1 MVRMHVLFITH
12 CNGLDGANR
21 SLLQLVKELRDNHGM
36 EPVVVCPRDRLSHVM
51 VEAFARENIVCMP
64 VPLVRFK
71 LEGHRS
77 IAAKCMLA
85 ASFLL
90 HNLYLIYALRNVK
103 FDLVHSNSSVIDM
116 GAYLALWR
124 GVPHV
129 WHLREFGYEDF
140 RMISVFGQR
149 YERWIYKRCVA
160 AIAISKAI
168 EQKFKPLFGN
178 RLRLIYNGI
187 VPKDETLSSTH
198 DNEVLT
204 FCMAG
209 RLEPNKN
216 QLEVLKACKLL
227 KQASRCQFKLLVIGG
242 GGNAAYTEELKKYVA
257 DNNLDGNVVFMG
269 YRGDVPEVLSH
280 CDVGLTASVSEAFG
294 RITVEYMM
302 QNLAVIASDTGAN
315 PEIISDGETG
325 MLYHSGDARQLA
337 DRMRMLIEDRDMLL
351 RLSANG
357 KQRAL
362 KCFSSVKNSDNI
374 FNLYKTLV
382 KK

>member
-1 MVRMHVLFITH
+1 MRVLFITH
-12 CNGLDGANR
+12 TNSLDGANR
-21 SLLQLVKELRDNHGM
+21 SLLQLARELHNNHHV
-36 EPVVVCPRDRLSHVM
+36 EPIVVCPRDCQSYVLTDAYAK
-51 VEAFARENIVCMP
+51 EGIKCIP
-64 VPLVRFK
+64 VPLVKFK
-71 LEGHRS
+71 LAGDKSLVVRTL
-77 IAAKCMLA
+77 LA

-90 HNLYLIYALRNVK
+90 HNLYLFHALRNVK

-116 GAYLALWR
+116 GAYLARWR

-140 RMISVFGQR
+140 RMKSVFGKH
-149 YERWIYKRCVA
+149 YERWIYKKCSV
-160 AIAISKAI
+160 AIAISKVI

-216 QLEVLKACKLL
+216 QLEVLEACKLL
-227 KQASRCQFKLLVIGG
+227 KQASKCQFKLLVVGG

-269 YRGDVPEVLSH
+269 YRGDVPEVLNH

-337 DRMRMLIEDRDMLL
+337 DRMRMLIDDRGLL
-351 RLSANG
+351 LHLAVKG

-362 KCFSSVKNSDNI
+362 KCFSSVKNSDSV
-374 FNLYKTLV
+374 FTLYKTLV

>member
-1 MVRMHVLFITH
+1 MRVLFITH
-12 CNGLDGANR
+12 TNSLDGANR
-21 SLLQLVKELRDNHGM
+21 SLLQLASELRDNHQV
-36 EPVVVCPRDRLSHVM
+36 EPIVVCPHDCQSHVLTDAYAK
-51 VEAFARENIVCMP
+51 EGIKCIP
-64 VPLVRFK
+64 VPLVKFK
-71 LEGHRS
+71 LAGRKS
-77 IAAKCMLA
+77 MAVKCLLA
-85 ASFLL
+85 ASFLI
-90 HNLYLIYALRNVK
+90 HNLYLIYALRKVK

-116 GAYLALWR
+116 GAYLAMWR

-140 RMISVFGQR
+140 RMMSVFGKR
-149 YERWIYKRCVA
+149 YERWIYKKCSA
-160 AIAISKAI
+160 SIAISKAI

-178 RLRLIYNGI
+178 RLRFIYNGI
-187 VPKDETLSSTH
+187 ATKDESLSATH
-198 DNEVLT
+198 MNSVLT

-227 KQASRCQFKLLVIGG
+227 KQASRCQFKLLVVGG

-269 YRGDVPEVLSH
+269 YRSDVPDVLSQ
-280 CDVGLTASVSEAFG
+280 CDVGITASTNEAFG

-357 KQRAL
+357 KRQACER
-362 KCFSSVKNSDNI
+362 FSSVKNSDSI
-374 FNLYKTLV
+374 FNLYKTLA
-382 KK
+382 KE

>member
-1 MVRMHVLFITH
+1 MRVLFITH
-12 CNGLDGANR
+12 TNSLDGANR
-21 SLLQLVKELRDNHGM
+21 SLLQLARELHNNHHV
-36 EPVVVCPRDRLSHVM
+36 EPIVVCPRDCQSYVLTDAYVK
-51 VEAFARENIVCMP
+51 EGIKCIP
-64 VPLVRFK
+64 VPLVKFK
-71 LEGHRS
+71 LAGDKSLVARTL
-77 IAAKCMLA
+77 LA
-85 ASFLL
+85 ASSLL
-90 HNLYLIYALRNVK
+90 HNLYLFHALRNVK

-116 GAYLALWR
+116 GAYLARWR

-140 RMISVFGQR
+140 RMKSVFGKH
-149 YERWIYKRCVA
+149 YERWIYKKCSV
-160 AIAISKAI
+160 AIAISKVI

-216 QLEVLKACKLL
+216 QLEVLEACKLL
-227 KQASRCQFKLLVIGG
+227 KQASRCQFKLLVVGG
-242 GGNAAYTEELKKYVA
+242 GGNAAYTEELKQYVA

-362 KCFSSVKNSDNI
+362 KCFSSVKNSDSV
-374 FNLYKTLV
+374 FTLYKTLV

>member
-1 MVRMHVLFITH
+1 MRVLFITH
-12 CNGLDGANR
+12 TNSLDGANR
-21 SLLQLVKELRDNHGM
+21 SLLQLARELHNNHHV
-36 EPVVVCPRDRLSHVM
+36 EPIVVCPRDCQSYVLTDAYAK
-51 VEAFARENIVCMP
+51 EGIKCIP
-64 VPLVRFK
+64 VPLVKFK
-71 LEGHRS
+71 LAGDKSLVARTL
-77 IAAKCMLA
+77 LA

-90 HNLYLIYALRNVK
+90 HNLYLFHALRNVK

-116 GAYLALWR
+116 GAYLARWR

-140 RMISVFGQR
+140 RMKSVFGKH
-149 YERWIYKRCVA
+149 YERWIYKKCSV
-160 AIAISKAI
+160 AIAISKVI

-227 KQASRCQFKLLVIGG
+227 KQASKCQFKLLVVGG

-269 YRGDVPEVLSH
+269 YRGDVPEVLNH

-315 PEIISDGETG
+315 PEIVSDGENG
-325 MLYHSGDARQLA
+325 LLYHSGDAKQLA
-337 DRMRMLIEDRDMLL
+337 DKMRMLIDDRDLL
-351 RLSANG
+351 LHLAAKG
-357 KQRAL
+357 KQHAL
-362 KCFSSVKNSDNI
+362 KCFSSVQNSDSI

-382 KK
+382 KE